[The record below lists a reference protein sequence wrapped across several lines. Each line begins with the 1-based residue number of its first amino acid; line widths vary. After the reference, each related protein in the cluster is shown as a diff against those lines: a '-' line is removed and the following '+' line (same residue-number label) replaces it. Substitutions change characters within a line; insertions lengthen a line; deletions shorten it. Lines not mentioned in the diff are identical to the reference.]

1 MPDNLPANWAA
12 HWAADPHREVLR
24 APGGLRLSGAEFAD
38 RTAALAGR
46 YAAAG
51 LTPGDRVLMSAAPSV
66 DLVLAHVAALRYGLT
81 VVPANTGYTAP
92 ELAHLV
98 ADARPVLA
106 VLDDPSRAAG
116 LPATTPDLATLPS
129 GQSTV
134 DGLDRAAAGDP
145 ALIVYTSGTT
155 GTPKGAVLSHA
166 NLLAS
171 ARSVGTAWH
180 WHADDRLVLS
190 LPLFHV
196 HGLGVGLYGTLT
208 AGASLVLLPAFDP
221 GAV

>member
-92 ELAHLV
+92 ELAPWSPTR
-98 ADARPVLA
+98 APCSPCWTTRPARPA
-106 VLDDPSRAAG
+106 CPR
-116 LPATTPDLATLPS
+116 PRPTWRP
-129 GQSTV
+129 
-134 DGLDRAAAGDP
+134 
-145 ALIVYTSGTT
+145 
-155 GTPKGAVLSHA
+155 
-166 NLLAS
+166 
-171 ARSVGTAWH
+171 
-180 WHADDRLVLS
+180 
-190 LPLFHV
+190 
-196 HGLGVGLYGTLT
+196 
-208 AGASLVLLPAFDP
+208 SLVDSPQWTVSIGPPRAIP
-221 GAV
+221 P